1 MVIKELEE
9 KIVSLLGIEG
19 GPAASIL
26 RDFKESFFA
35 LFLVTLGNL
44 ITGTI
49 MGVSTSRLV
58 LLPAL
63 IVLIPGAIAMRG
75 NNFASLGSRLGTYL
89 HTGQIDPSFRKTRI
103 LDENIFSAF
112 FLTLLMSIYLGI
124 LASLLAGVVG
134 IPVSIVTMATISI
147 LAGIVSAFFLLWI
160 TILIAF
166 LSYRNGWDPD
176 NLTSPFITLAGDM
189 LTLPILFLAM
199 DLVLKLPEGVP
210 ELIFRFFVVISLF
223 GLIFSVLKASE
234 MPYSKK
240 ILIEST
246 PMFLIGGLLS
256 TSSGLILGKKL
267 GAIIGVA
274 GLLTLIPAF
283 LEDGGAIGGILAAKY
298 STGLHLGSI
307 EYRILP
313 DTDSIILF
321 LFAHV
326 LGVFIFSLIGAFAYF
341 INIVIGLG
349 TPSLKVMVLGS
360 IIAGEALILIMN
372 ILVYYLS
379 MISYKVGLDPDNV
392 VIPLITSV
400 MDLLGI
406 ACLVGTMMIMGI
418 I

>member
-1 MVIKELEE
+1 
-9 KIVSLLGIEG
+9 
-19 GPAASIL
+19 
-26 RDFKESFFA
+26 
-35 LFLVTLGNL
+35 
-44 ITGTI
+44 
-49 MGVSTSRLV
+49 
-58 LLPAL
+58 
-63 IVLIPGAIAMRG
+63 
-75 NNFASLGSRLGTYL
+75 
-89 HTGQIDPSFRKTRI
+89 
-103 LDENIFSAF
+103 
-112 FLTLLMSIYLGI
+112 MSIYLGI
-124 LASLLAGVVG
+124 LASILAGIVG

-210 ELIFRFFVVISLF
+210 ELIFRFFVVVTLF
-223 GLIFSVLKASE
+223 GVIFSVLKASE

-256 TSSGLILGKKL
+256 TSSGLILVKNL
-267 GAIIGVA
+267 DAIIGVA
-274 GLLTLIPAF
+274 GILTLIPAF
-283 LEDGGAIGGILAAKY
+283 LEDGGAIGGILAAKF

-307 EYRILP
+307 EY
-313 DTDSIILF
+313 SIIPDLDSMVLF

-326 LGVFIFSLIGAFAYF
+326 LGVFIFSLIGGFAYF
-341 INIVIGLG
+341 INITIGLQTPPLNVMVIG
-349 TPSLKVMVLGS
+349 SV
-360 IIAGEALILIMN
+360 IAGEAMILIMN
-372 ILVYYLS
+372 VLVYYLS

-400 MDLLGI
+400 MDVLGV
-406 ACLVGTMMIMGI
+406 ACLIGTVMIMGVI
-418 I
+418 

>member
-1 MVIKELEE
+1 MVTNVSKER
-9 KIVSLLGIEG
+9 IVSLLGIAG
-19 GPAASIL
+19 GPAASIS
-26 RDFKESFFA
+26 RDFKESFLA

-49 MGVSTSRLV
+49 MGVSTSRFV

-63 IVLIPGAIAMRG
+63 MVLIPGAIAMRG

-89 HTGQIDPSFRKTRI
+89 HTGQIDPSFRRTRI

-112 FLTLLMSIYLGI
+112 LLTLLMSLYLGI
-124 LASLLAGVVG
+124 LASILADIVGV
-134 IPVSIVTMATISI
+134 PVSILTMATISI
-147 LAGIVSAFFLLWI
+147 LGGVISAFFLLWI
-160 TILIAF
+160 TVVIAF

-199 DLVLKLPEGVP
+199 DIVLKLPRGVT
-210 ELIFRFFVVISLF
+210 EKIFWFFIVLTLV
-223 GLIFSVLKASE
+223 GLIFSVLRASK

-246 PMFLIGGLLS
+246 PIFIIGGLLS
-256 TSSGLILGKKL
+256 TSSGLILVKKL
-267 GAIIGVA
+267 EAIIGVA
-274 GLLTLIPAF
+274 GILTLIPAF
-283 LEDGGAIGGILAAKY
+283 LEDGGAIGGILAAKF

-313 DTDSIILF
+313 DIDSVVLF

-326 LGVFIFSLIGAFAYF
+326 LGAFIFLLIGTFSYF
-341 INIVIGLG
+341 INVVIGLQ
-349 TPSLKVMVLGS
+349 TPPLSVMVIGS
-360 IIAGEALILIMN
+360 VIAGEALILIMN
-372 ILVYYLS
+372 FLVYYLS
-379 MISYKVGLDPDNV
+379 MISYRVGLDPDNV

-400 MDLLGI
+400 MDVLGV
-406 ACLVGTMMIMGI
+406 ACLVGTVMFMGI

>member
-1 MVIKELEE
+1 MVIKELKE
-9 KIVSLLGIEG
+9 KALSILGISG
-19 GPAASIL
+19 GPAATIFQ
-26 RDFKESFFA
+26 DFKESFFA

-63 IVLIPGAIAMRG
+63 IILIPGAIAMRG

-89 HTGQIDPSFRKTRI
+89 HTGQIDPSFKRTRI

-124 LASLLAGVVG
+124 LASILAGFVG
-134 IPVSIVTMATISI
+134 IPVSVVTMATISI
-147 LAGIVSAFFLLWI
+147 LAGMISAFFLLWI
-160 TILIAF
+160 TVVIAF

-189 LTLPILFLAM
+189 LTLPLLFLAM
-199 DLVLKLPEGVP
+199 DIVLKMPEGAP
-210 ELIFRFFVVISLF
+210 NLIFISFVVLSIF

-246 PMFLIGGLLS
+246 PIFLISGLLS
-256 TSSGLILGKKL
+256 TSSGLILVKKL
-267 GAIIGVA
+267 QAIIGVA
-274 GLLTLIPAF
+274 GILTLIPAF

-313 DTDSIILF
+313 DLDSMILF
-321 LFAHV
+321 LFSHV
-326 LGVFIFSLIGAFAYF
+326 LGFLIFSIIGAFSYF
-341 INIVIGLG
+341 INIVIGLQ
-349 TPSLKVMVLGS
+349 TPPLRVMVIVS
-360 IIAGEALILIMN
+360 VIAGEALIFIMN
-372 ILVYYLS
+372 VLVYYLS
-379 MISYKVGLDPDNV
+379 MVSYRVGLDPDNV

-400 MDLLGI
+400 MDVLGV
-406 ACLVGTMMIMGI
+406 ACLVGTIVVMGI